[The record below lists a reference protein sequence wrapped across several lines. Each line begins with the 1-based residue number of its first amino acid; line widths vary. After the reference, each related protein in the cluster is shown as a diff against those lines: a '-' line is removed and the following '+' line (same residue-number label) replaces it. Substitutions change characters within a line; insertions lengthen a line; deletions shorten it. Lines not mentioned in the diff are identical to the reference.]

1 MRKLLLI
8 GALLGSAVAA
18 QDVAAQASGTKI
30 AYIHSARLFQ
40 EAPGATDVRNTL
52 EKEMAKYRA
61 DLELLEDS
69 IKNMVT
75 DYQQKQVML
84 SPDAKKKQ
92 EEAIQAKDQALQ
104 LRQAQY
110 QQTMQRRQEELVK
123 PIMDKINTILEET
136 RKEGGYAFI
145 LDAAQGMIVASDSS
159 LDLTEKVLAKLKA
172 GATTSAAAPKKPGN

>member
-18 QDVAAQASGTKI
+18 QEATAQAAGTKI
-30 AYIHSARLFQ
+30 AYIHSTRLFQ
-40 EAPGATDVRNTL
+40 EAPGATEVRNTL

-92 EEAIQAKDQALQ
+92 EDAIQAKDRALQ
-104 LRQAQY
+104 QRQNQY

-123 PIMDKINTILEET
+123 PIMDRINALLEQT
-136 RKEGGYAFI
+136 RKDGGYAI
-145 LDAAQGMIVASDSS
+145 LLDAAQGMIVASDTT
-159 LDLTEKVLAKLKA
+159 LDLTDQILAKLKA
-172 GATTSAAAPKKPGN
+172 GGATSAAAPKKPGN

>member
-18 QDVAAQASGTKI
+18 QGVSAQATGTKI

-40 EAPGATDVRNTL
+40 EAPGANEVRNTL

-69 IKNMVT
+69 IKTMIT

-92 EEAIQAKDQALQ
+92 EEAIQAKDTL
-104 LRQAQY
+104 LRQREGQY
-110 QQTMQRRQEELVK
+110 QQTMQRRQEELIK
-123 PIMDKINTILEET
+123 PIMDKINTVLEEA
-136 RKEGGYAFI
+136 RKEGGYALV
-145 LDAAQGMIVASDSS
+145 LDAAQGMIVASDSA
-159 LDLTEKVLAKLKA
+159 LDLTDKVLAKLKA
-172 GATTSAAAPKKPGN
+172 GTTSAAAQR

>member
-1 MRKLLLI
+1 MMRKLLLI
-8 GALLGSAVAA
+8 GALLASAVAA
-18 QDVAAQASGTKI
+18 QDAAAQATGTKI

-69 IKNMVT
+69 IKNMIT

-92 EEAIQAKDQALQ
+92 EDAIEAKDRELQ
-104 LRQAQY
+104 QRQAQY
-110 QQTMQRRQEELVK
+110 QQIMQRRQEELIK
-123 PIMDKINTILEET
+123 PIMEKINVVLEEA
-136 RKEGGYAFI
+136 RKEGGYGLV
-145 LDAAQGMIVASDSS
+145 LDAAQGMIVASDSA
-159 LDLTEKVLAKLKA
+159 LDLTDKVLAKLKA
-172 GATTSAAAPKKPGN
+172 GATASAAPKTPGN